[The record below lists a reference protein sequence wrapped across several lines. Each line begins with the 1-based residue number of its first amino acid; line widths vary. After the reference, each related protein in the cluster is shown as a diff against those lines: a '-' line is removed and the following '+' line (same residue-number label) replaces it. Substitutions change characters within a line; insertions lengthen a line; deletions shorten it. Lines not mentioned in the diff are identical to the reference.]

1 MGELRLRTE
10 SGRNTGSLNQ
20 WTSWICHLP
29 KLTLDL
35 EIGSSRNEHGADI
48 TKVADESVIATQVYI
63 LRHPYI
69 IRSVRKK
76 DKECNLY
83 DVTCGYICWK
93 PCNCLYI
100 YKRLL
105 ARLPSSC
112 HFACGHVACNITHM
126 RNVMKLMNSVIIH
139 HKMSQQLWSTLNS
152 SSHSCMGR

>member
-1 MGELRLRTE
+1 ME

-20 WTSWICHLP
+20 GTSWICHLP

-35 EIGSSRNEHGADI
+35 EIGSSRNKHGADI
-48 TKVADESVIATQVYI
+48 TKVADESVTATQVYI

-76 DKECNLY
+76 DKEGNLY

-93 PCNCLYI
+93 PCNCLYS

-105 ARLPSSC
+105 ARLPSSS
-112 HFACGHVACNITHM
+112 HFACGHVACNMSHAQCYEAHEQC
-126 RNVMKLMNSVIIH
+126 KLVNSYG
-139 HKMSQQLWSTLNS
+139 LP
-152 SSHSCMGR
+152 